1 MDARVTGET
10 RKGLPNTCRT
20 EGSTEASRRQPRCA
34 SCSTMPRRRIS
45 LLEQRNEIHNHIR
58 DLFET
63 ASIKLS
69 SVVSDLM
76 GVTGKLLKKERLV
89 KESLKGCFTDF
100 HRS

>member
-1 MDARVTGET
+1 
-10 RKGLPNTCRT
+10 
-20 EGSTEASRRQPRCA
+20 
-34 SCSTMPRRRIS
+34 